1 MTAKMC
7 RLAGQPDCPSV
18 QRPSLLLPLLRS
30 AMLLSSSPVGTA
42 ALSVTFTAHTRCS
55 LASLDPGVI
64 PFVGLCVLS
73 KIWLPAICSVKTVTW
88 RLLEVPL
95 HDLCNDD
102 PEVQSQLLTY
112 GAM

>member
-1 MTAKMC
+1 
-7 RLAGQPDCPSV
+7 
-18 QRPSLLLPLLRS
+18 
-30 AMLLSSSPVGTA
+30 MLLCSSPVGIA
-42 ALSVTFTAHTRCS
+42 AMSLTFTAHTRCS
-55 LASLDPGVI
+55 LASLNPGVI

-73 KIWLPAICSVKTVTW
+73 KIWPPAIHLVKPVTW
-88 RLLEVPL
+88 HLLEVPL